1 VSKGVHGVFP
11 VDGILQ
17 LCGDGGAGGCSSLSL
32 AGTHCLAPQLSIA
45 NHRDDVSVGLRR
57 DCF

>member
-17 LCGDGGAGGCSSLSL
+17 LCGDGGAGGGGVPPC
-32 AGTHCLAPQLSIA
+32 
-45 NHRDDVSVGLRR
+45 R
-57 DCF
+57 

>member
-17 LCGDGGAGGCSSLSL
+17 LCGDGGAGGGGGVPPC
-32 AGTHCLAPQLSIA
+32 
-45 NHRDDVSVGLRR
+45 R
-57 DCF
+57 

>member
-17 LCGDGGAGGCSSLSL
+17 LCGDGGGGGFLLVASGDTLPSAS
-32 AGTHCLAPQLSIA
+32 AF
-45 NHRDDVSVGLRR
+45 HRQPPR
-57 DCF
+57 